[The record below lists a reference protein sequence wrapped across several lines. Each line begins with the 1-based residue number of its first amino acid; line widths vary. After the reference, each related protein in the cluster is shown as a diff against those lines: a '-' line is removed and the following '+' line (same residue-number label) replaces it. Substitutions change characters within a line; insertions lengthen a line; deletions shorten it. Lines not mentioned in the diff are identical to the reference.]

1 MKNATKSPQGAPEVK
16 ILSESEIQD
25 KLYGGYLGRRKKAA
39 AAKAEENAGV
49 TRTVGTRQAAAPEA
63 GWTGSEILSGE
74 LERLRNELVSLR
86 QEKDRLA
93 VTLDQLNRS
102 ARVAPPSV
110 VSPARESVEA
120 IVHKASPRLS
130 AGGWFG
136 RLAIFAVVVGVS
148 GYFAG
153 GQILQASPAAGDPT
167 PFTVQTA
174 VYDTAVPAKLA
185 VQFLD
190 EMSYKAY
197 LVPVLRKDGNT
208 RYRICVG
215 NYVTRDEADLERLRL
230 VGDPRFKY
238 FKDAFVRV
246 R

>member
-16 ILSESEIQD
+16 ILSETEIQD
-25 KLYGGYLGRRKKAA
+25 KLYGGYLGRRKKEA
-39 AAKAEENAGV
+39 AAKAEENGGV

-93 VTLDQLNRS
+93 VTLDQLSRS
-102 ARVAPPSV
+102 ARVVPPAAKETADV
-110 VSPARESVEA
+110 
-120 IVHKASPRLS
+120 IVHRASSQPVSGR
-130 AGGWFG
+130 WFG
-136 RLAIFAVVVGVS
+136 RLAIFAAITLGVS

-153 GQILQASPAAGDPT
+153 GQMLQASPAAGDPT
-167 PFTVQTA
+167 PFTVQSA
-174 VYDTAVPAKLA
+174 VYDTVVPAQLA
-185 VQFLD
+185 VQFLG

-197 LVPVLRKDGNT
+197 MVPVARKGGKT